1 MIKFKN
7 VLFSVGIDIWIVCGK
22 MICCI
27 VWLYVILMEYV
38 VFVCFFGIE
47 IILLWIIF
55 EVYVF
60 IFNDKLIIVVII
72 GVNVY
77 WLLVL
82 FVNNLF
88 NFGIL

>member
-27 VWLYVILMEYV
+27 VWLYVILIEYV